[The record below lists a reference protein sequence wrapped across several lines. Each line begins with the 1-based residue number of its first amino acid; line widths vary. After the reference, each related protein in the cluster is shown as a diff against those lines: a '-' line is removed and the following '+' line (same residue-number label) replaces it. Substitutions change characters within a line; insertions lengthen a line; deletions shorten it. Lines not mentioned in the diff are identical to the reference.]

1 MLVKSALVF
10 AAFAASAAH
19 GHVGPN
25 RSPRS
30 MVMAMRAVPVKGPR
44 PSSGGLGV
52 KETRPSSGRF
62 ALRGG
67 AKAPPALLRVAYAAQ
82 GLATSAA
89 WTTVVWTTI
98 RSNQPLGAVMP
109 SATHAVFAR
118 AGALAAVPVIASC
131 YAVLASASKTS
142 WEELGSPT
150 CKRLNLALVASGV
163 GSALWVGFAPILT
176 RIPGPIPFSVNQFGQ
191 VLGAHQAYRGATR
204 AALIG
209 AYGSAAALSAGV
221 WARTLPEV
229 NDAVST

>member
-1 MLVKSALVF
+1 
-10 AAFAASAAH
+10 
-19 GHVGPN
+19 
-25 RSPRS
+25 
-30 MVMAMRAVPVKGPR
+30 MVMAMRTTPVKGGR
-44 PSSGGLGV
+44 PWSRAGAQKPDAEAEARPLG
-52 KETRPSSGRF
+52 GRF
-62 ALRGG
+62 GIRGG
-67 AKAPPALLRVAYAAQ
+67 AKAPPALLRAAYAAQ

-118 AGALAAVPVIASC
+118 TGALAAVPVIASC

-142 WEELGSPT
+142 WEELGSPV
-150 CKRLNLALVASGV
+150 CRRLNLALVASGV

>member
-52 KETRPSSGRF
+52 KEARPSSGRF

-209 AYGSAAALSAGV
+209 AYASGAALSAGV
-221 WARTLPEV
+221 WSRTLPEV
-229 NDAVST
+229 L